1 MGKSFAIKHNNIS
14 ITNFMVLLL
23 FSFASLDLFQYDGR
37 TYFFYFEL
45 ILLIYLTFLKK
56 KGKFYLYKDPL
67 IIAVFLEFFLS
78 GILAQ
83 LGNMNDIYKKAAIVM
98 PVLVLPIFFL
108 TGLFGNL
115 IYHKKETIYW
125 IKKGLKIAC
134 IIQFVYIPIQYIFY
148 HVGNIDINKFIFVD
162 TLGLTQSAS
171 FIRDWVWYPSG
182 VTYHSAIIA
191 PLMVLGLVLFEN
203 IYFRLLI
210 LMDAF
215 LCGSSSAI
223 VGVCVTLLLLFFCGL
238 LEKNKNSKIK
248 RKVILSVMGV
258 ISILAAILLF
268 TNALNIMMDKV
279 GYIIIRLFG
288 SSKDSSTNAHLLYYY
303 RYPSILKNSS
313 VSQNLFGY
321 GYGCSGYI
329 FSVLDNRINIGNW
342 AVESDIMDRL
352 YSLGIVGFV
361 LYYTFL
367 SKILIRGYKIDK
379 KYTIVTLAIIIQGFG
394 YNVQWDYIF
403 LIELVFYICIK
414 NKISFFNN
422 YSS

>member
-1 MGKSFAIKHNNIS
+1 MS
-14 ITNFMVLLL
+14 IWE
-23 FSFASLDLFQYDGR
+23 D
-37 TYFFYFEL
+37 
-45 ILLIYLTFLKK
+45 
-56 KGKFYLYKDPL
+56 
-67 IIAVFLEFFLS
+67 
-78 GILAQ
+78 
-83 LGNMNDIYKKAAIVM
+83 
-98 PVLVLPIFFL
+98 
-108 TGLFGNL
+108 
-115 IYHKKETIYW
+115 
-125 IKKGLKIAC
+125 
-134 IIQFVYIPIQYIFY
+134 
-148 HVGNIDINKFIFVD
+148 
-162 TLGLTQSAS
+162 
-171 FIRDWVWYPSG
+171 
-182 VTYHSAIIA
+182 
-191 PLMVLGLVLFEN
+191 
-203 IYFRLLI
+203 
-210 LMDAF
+210 
-215 LCGSSSAI
+215 
-223 VGVCVTLLLLFFCGL
+223 
-238 LEKNKNSKIK
+238 SKIK

-288 SSKDSSTNAHLLYYY
+288 
-303 RYPSILKNSS
+303 
-313 VSQNLFGY
+313 Y

-342 AVESDIMDRL
+342 AVESDIMDKL

-367 SKILIRGYKIDK
+367 SKILIWGYKIDK